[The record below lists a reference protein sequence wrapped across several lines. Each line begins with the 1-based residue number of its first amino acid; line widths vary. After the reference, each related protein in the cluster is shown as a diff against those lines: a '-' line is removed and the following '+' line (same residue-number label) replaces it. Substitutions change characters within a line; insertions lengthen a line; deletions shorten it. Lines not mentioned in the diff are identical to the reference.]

1 MVSSSYSAEGKKL
14 NIIFVLMSG
23 MKEDGTKMRELARI
37 FVERLLS
44 GRGMRKDIEG
54 RVFGRKL

>member
-1 MVSSSYSAEGKKL
+1 MVSSNYSAEGKKL

-44 GRGMRKDIEG
+44 GRGMRQDIEG